1 MGIVHDVH
9 ERQQLIEC
17 GAGLRRVRQILASIA
32 GEDCVLSCDRDAIGV
47 AGEFAL
53 WIETMVACAIGESY
67 VAASPL
73 GALVT
78 RPVREP
84 QRPEM
89 PAVLVGVV
97 PGIVEVREALQ
108 VLVKLVESGSSDR
121 VIAVCARL
129 QQLQNWAER

>member
-17 GAGLRRVRQILASIA
+17 GAVLRHVRQILAA
-32 GEDCVLSCDRDAIGV
+32 AEGDECVLSCDREAV
-47 AGEFAL
+47 REAGEFAL
-53 WIETMVACAIGESY
+53 WIETMVTCAIGESY

-73 GALVT
+73 AALVT

-89 PAVLVGVV
+89 PTPLVGVV
-97 PGIVEVREALQ
+97 PGIVEARAALQ
-108 VLVKLVESGSSDR
+108 GLVKLIGSGCSDR
-121 VIAVCARL
+121 VIAVCSRL
-129 QQLQNWAER
+129 QQLQNWAES